1 METIE
6 SLRAQLKQRDERIA
20 ELERLMRLTI
30 MANDNAL
37 NDALDSI
44 CAEARA
50 LLEVKS

>member
-1 METIE
+1 MSEE
-6 SLRAQLKQRDERIA
+6 SYEDERIA

-30 MANDNAL
+30 KANDTAKDLDAL
-37 NDALDSI
+37 NDALDAI